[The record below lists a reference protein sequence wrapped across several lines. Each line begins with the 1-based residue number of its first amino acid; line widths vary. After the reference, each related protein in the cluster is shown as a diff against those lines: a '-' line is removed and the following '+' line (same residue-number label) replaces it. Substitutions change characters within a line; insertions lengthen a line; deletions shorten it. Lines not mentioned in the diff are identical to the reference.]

1 MKEFGFTLKAMS
13 TVIMCLLFYNAIAQS
28 MSGINVSPQIAVNWV
43 KSQYPDKDYHYEY
56 GKVPHV
62 LNHIC
67 GCDVDSAVFLNN
79 QWLVSND
86 SLWVVFVDQHPFHNW
101 EHACKFVYLPTSVT
115 DTLSIPSLTVDG
127 NRHPRNN
134 VVNLTPWGINGEN
147 IANGTIADSIQENSR
162 LSTLSNSRAKV
173 RLMEDDPL
181 YRGTIEGNKT
191 LAVMVNCAPENSR
204 SNYVSYYNDME
215 YLFQVLVGKFGIPF
229 YNCNIFVNPQFCANG
244 EDLYGLPFSS
254 FTYDGD
260 TGSCYLSKKPIF
272 RDYFRE
278 LQGLLPEEHL
288 FVFFDGHGGYDEESG
303 HYYVELMDDDLY
315 DFELK
320 ELLDSIPTKYQT
332 IVMQNC
338 YSGGFISTL
347 EAPGRTIITACD
359 ADEESN
365 SFVLDERIFPSYE
378 MRNGYNIFSHLWTSS
393 LNGERM
399 DYLYDDAGSCID
411 GSAPR
416 PFNADLDS
424 NGRISLEESFVC
436 ANDSVQAFFDNAF
449 EHSVLNHYYDNREH
463 AQYSSTP
470 LTVGEDLAFN
480 HIPDSVSLY
489 VRDNVLDAGKEANT
503 TTSIYWNSPDI
514 WTSTS
519 GTLSETQ
526 LDGLSQYIEPIWRLS
541 TNLYT
546 YVKLTNR
553 GICDYNGQGKFL
565 HLMWSFPSVNQS
577 PAVWMGQ
584 DSSLLGGHITAVEIS
599 QSIPVGESRIV
610 IVPWVLPDTIY
621 NKSIA
626 DDTEFSFSLLTHIS
640 NSPTMDVSEI
650 SDSTDLSITPV
661 LNNRDM
667 AQKGFQFSNLK
678 SNFEVGVIS
687 SEFAILPMNTE
698 TSAVSLTLADDS
710 NSDSLL
716 ENYEV
721 ELTTEVE
728 SGSVLSNIPSN
739 QNTKVI
745 ISRKA
750 KKNEVNRSNIQG
762 VVHAILKDENQK
774 IIGGTSFQCIGDTLY
789 SNGSGNSEFRIK
801 SITVFSDGSIQIITS
816 NKVPDNTSISII
828 STQNP
833 LYKKIVAM
841 PQDSC
846 IGIVSTHGIPDGPC
860 VVSLMENGVVVDSQ
874 QILINH

>member
-1 MKEFGFTLKAMS
+1 
-13 TVIMCLLFYNAIAQS
+13 
-28 MSGINVSPQIAVNWV
+28 
-43 KSQYPDKDYHYEY
+43 
-56 GKVPHV
+56 
-62 LNHIC
+62 
-67 GCDVDSAVFLNN
+67 
-79 QWLVSND
+79 
-86 SLWVVFVDQHPFHNW
+86 
-101 EHACKFVYLPTSVT
+101 
-115 DTLSIPSLTVDG
+115 
-127 NRHPRNN
+127 
-134 VVNLTPWGINGEN
+134 
-147 IANGTIADSIQENSR
+147 
-162 LSTLSNSRAKV
+162 
-173 RLMEDDPL
+173 
-181 YRGTIEGNKT
+181 
-191 LAVMVNCAPENSR
+191 
-204 SNYVSYYNDME
+204 
-215 YLFQVLVGKFGIPF
+215 
-229 YNCNIFVNPQFCANG
+229 
-244 EDLYGLPFSS
+244 
-254 FTYDGD
+254 
-260 TGSCYLSKKPIF
+260 
-272 RDYFRE
+272 
-278 LQGLLPEEHL
+278 
-288 FVFFDGHGGYDEESG
+288 
-303 HYYVELMDDDLY
+303 
-315 DFELK
+315 
-320 ELLDSIPTKYQT
+320 
-332 IVMQNC
+332 
-338 YSGGFISTL
+338 
-347 EAPGRTIITACD
+347 
-359 ADEESN
+359 
-365 SFVLDERIFPSYE
+365 
-378 MRNGYNIFSHLWTSS
+378 
-393 LNGERM
+393 
-399 DYLYDDAGSCID
+399 
-411 GSAPR
+411 
-416 PFNADLDS
+416 
-424 NGRISLEESFVC
+424 
-436 ANDSVQAFFDNAF
+436 
-449 EHSVLNHYYDNREH
+449 
-463 AQYSSTP
+463 
-470 LTVGEDLAFN
+470 
-480 HIPDSVSLY
+480 
-489 VRDNVLDAGKEANT
+489 
-503 TTSIYWNSPDI
+503 
-514 WTSTS
+514 
-519 GTLSETQ
+519 
-526 LDGLSQYIEPIWRLS
+526 
-541 TNLYT
+541 
-546 YVKLTNR
+546 
-553 GICDYNGQGKFL
+553 
-565 HLMWSFPSVNQS
+565 MWSFPSVNQS

-626 DDTEFSFSLLTHIS
+626 DGTEFSFSLLTHIS

-661 LNNRDM
+661 LNYRDM

-750 KKNEVNRSNIQG
+750 NKNEVNRSNIQG